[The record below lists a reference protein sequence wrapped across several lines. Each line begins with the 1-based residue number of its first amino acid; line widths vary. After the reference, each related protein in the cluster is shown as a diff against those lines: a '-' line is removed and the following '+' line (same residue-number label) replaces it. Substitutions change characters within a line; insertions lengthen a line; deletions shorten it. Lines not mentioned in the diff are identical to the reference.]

1 MPFYILTL
9 ANFQIMMGYK
19 FQNGLAQIRKE
30 DFGVIRKKHTCV
42 MGVEERITLVS
53 EILSM
58 LMVLHSLTA

>member
-1 MPFYILTL
+1 MPFYIFTL

-19 FQNGLAQIRKE
+19 FQNDLAEIRKE
-30 DFGVIRKKHTCV
+30 DFGVIRKKRTCL
-42 MGVEERITLVS
+42 MGAEEGITLVS